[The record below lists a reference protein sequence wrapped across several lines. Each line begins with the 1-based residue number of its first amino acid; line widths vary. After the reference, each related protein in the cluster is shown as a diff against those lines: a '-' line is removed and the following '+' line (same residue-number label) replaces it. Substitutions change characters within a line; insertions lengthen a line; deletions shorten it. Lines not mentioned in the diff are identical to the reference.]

1 MCLFYGEIDSISIT
15 FPHKKWHH
23 MTLNRP
29 FVSVLL
35 SSSPRR
41 ASDTCTNHRN
51 CRPEF
56 TFSSSRGRSI
66 RQKASDTGAD
76 LDQQILLLAVPAL
89 LSLLL
94 DPLLTAADTAF
105 VGKSEETLTTEAE
118 ESVFMKEKGENS
130 GLAALAVSSS
140 VFNFISYSG
149 SFLAQATTPLVS
161 REVALEEAK
170 RKNRKNDDENDENE
184 KVVESSSSAS
194 KTISAALA
202 LALVVGVSATFLVE
216 TNAEWLLGLSG
227 GNSLEINAYESALEY
242 VKIRALGLPFFC
254 CSLIGIGAFRGVADT
269 RSILNVALV
278 SESVHFFLDWFLVL
292 GLHLGVEGAG
302 WSTFASTV
310 LEFSL
315 FSRAMFDRGILNVP
329 PRRNEEEDFFFYK
342 RTKDFLEN
350 DVKDMSGKLGQL
362 VSNGSNQLLRT
373 LFLQFVL
380 VRATALATENN
391 VSGPHQIVS
400 QVWWIEL
407 FVLDAIAVAAQTLV
421 SSRLAKNDGSEEDI
435 LAARKA
441 VDRCLFWSFLLGVL
455 LTVVTE
461 LFADDLPKIFTGDAA
476 VTAATFV
483 PLAFI
488 LAPLQPLNAL
498 VFVGDGVFQGANDFK
513 FLSKAMI
520 VCSLFALA
528 AFQTPIFAD
537 AFDSGLLGVLG
548 LNDSNNNGLE
558 RVWLGIA
565 VLMLT
570 RAASL
575 GYRYWLDPESPLAV
589 VVDTNGIGGIG
600 TSAFVR
606 DEKEET
612 KGTTKKK

>member
-1 MCLFYGEIDSISIT
+1 M
-15 FPHKKWHH
+15 
-23 MTLNRP
+23 
-29 FVSVLL
+29 
-35 SSSPRR
+35 
-41 ASDTCTNHRN
+41 
-51 CRPEF
+51 
-56 TFSSSRGRSI
+56 
-66 RQKASDTGAD
+66 RQKASETDAD
-76 LDQQILLLAVPAL
+76 LDEHILLLAVPAL

-105 VGKSEETLTTEAE
+105 VGKSEETLFTEAHR
-118 ESVFMKEKGENS
+118 SVFMKVKGENS

-170 RKNRKNDDENDENE
+170 RKNRKNDDENDENDSN
-184 KVVESSSSAS
+184 VVESSSSAS

-202 LALVVGVSATFLVE
+202 LAVVVGVSATFLVE

-278 SESVHFFLDWFLVL
+278 SESVHFFLDWLLVL

-329 PRRNEEEDFFFYK
+329 PTRGEEDFFYK
-342 RTKDFLEN
+342 QTIKDFLEN

-421 SSRLAKNDGSEEDI
+421 S
-435 LAARKA
+435 
-441 VDRCLFWSFLLGVL
+441 
-455 LTVVTE
+455 T
-461 LFADDLPKIFTGDAA
+461 
-476 VTAATFV
+476 
-483 PLAFI
+483 
-488 LAPLQPLNAL
+488 
-498 VFVGDGVFQGANDFK
+498 
-513 FLSKAMI
+513 
-520 VCSLFALA
+520 
-528 AFQTPIFAD
+528 
-537 AFDSGLLGVLG
+537 
-548 LNDSNNNGLE
+548 
-558 RVWLGIA
+558 
-565 VLMLT
+565 
-570 RAASL
+570 
-575 GYRYWLDPESPLAV
+575 
-589 VVDTNGIGGIG
+589 
-600 TSAFVR
+600 
-606 DEKEET
+606 
-612 KGTTKKK
+612 

>member
-1 MCLFYGEIDSISIT
+1 M
-15 FPHKKWHH
+15 
-23 MTLNRP
+23 
-29 FVSVLL
+29 
-35 SSSPRR
+35 
-41 ASDTCTNHRN
+41 
-51 CRPEF
+51 
-56 TFSSSRGRSI
+56 
-66 RQKASDTGAD
+66 RQKASKTDAD
-76 LDQQILLLAVPAL
+76 LDEQILLLAVPAL

-105 VGKSEETLTTEAE
+105 VGKAEETLFTEAKE
-118 ESVFMKEKGENS
+118 RVFMKEKGENS

-184 KVVESSSSAS
+184 SNVVGSSSSAS

-329 PRRNEEEDFFFYK
+329 PTRGEEDFFYK
-342 RTKDFLEN
+342 QTIKDFLEN

-421 SSRLAKNDGSEEDI
+421 STRLAKNDGSEEDI

-461 LFADDLPKIFTGDAA
+461 LFSNDLPKIFTGDAA
-476 VTAATFV
+476 IAAATFV

-520 VCSLFALA
+520 VCSLFTLA

-548 LNDSNNNGLE
+548 LNDSNNNNNGLE

-589 VVDTNGIGGIG
+589 VVDTNGIGGINS
-600 TSAFVR
+600 SAFVR
-606 DEKEET
+606 DEKEDQT
-612 KGTTKKK
+612 KGTKKKS